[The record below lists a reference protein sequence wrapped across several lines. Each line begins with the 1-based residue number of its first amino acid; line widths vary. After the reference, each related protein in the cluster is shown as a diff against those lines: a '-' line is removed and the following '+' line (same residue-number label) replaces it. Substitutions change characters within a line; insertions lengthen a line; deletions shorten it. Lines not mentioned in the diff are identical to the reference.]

1 MNPYPDR
8 IAELHSHLAAVWSQR
23 DTVATEILL
32 AALLPASLTRIR
44 RPWLIVETDYLHRD
58 TSAAWFSF
66 GLPDTTHVR
75 SLALARVQRRDP
87 GTQMIEGWL
96 QERTRDVPG
105 LWVDA
110 EWRRLAFGGSSW
122 VRERHSVYA
131 VLMAMCVRLRVE
143 YPKGDTGIRQD
154 RDADLQELARL
165 TRRVLDSQYRSS
177 RAHGTPQGVPLAPQ
191 AAQAAQAANTQPAQP
206 GSLFYWCELLQRVA
220 PSQSDWDTLTGSLA
234 AIARGISLL
243 YMDGRAPDWAAAE
256 RVLRDCVPYATGWL
270 ISEAHKSPSAAHATY
285 KKTGG
290 DFASE
295 ERVAVELRRLHKEG
309 VLLRRQAR
317 KVVASS
323 LPWRYRVAH
332 ADWVTLLDRDTR
344 ILI

>member
-1 MNPYPDR
+1 MNPYPER
-8 IAELHSHLAAVWSQR
+8 IQELHDHLRNVWSQR
-23 DTVATEILL
+23 DTQATEILL
-32 AALLPASLTRIR
+32 AALLPSTLTRMR

-58 TSAAWFSF
+58 TRDAWFSL
-66 GLPDTTHVR
+66 GLPDVACVR

-87 GTQMIEGWL
+87 GTQMIEDWL

-105 LWVDA
+105 LWFDA
-110 EWRRLAFGGSSW
+110 EWRRLAFGGSNRW

-131 VLMAMCVRLRVE
+131 VLAAMCVRLRVD

-154 RDADLQELARL
+154 RDADLRELARL
-165 TRRVLDSQYRSS
+165 ARRVLDSQHRVVASS
-177 RAHGTPQGVPLAPQ
+177 IAHGTPQGVPLASN
-191 AAQAAQAANTQPAQP
+191 AANTQPK
-206 GSLFYWCELLQRVA
+206 SLFYWCELLQRVA

-243 YMDGRAPDWAAAE
+243 YNDGRAPDWSAAE
-256 RVLRDCVPYATGWL
+256 RVLRDCIPYATGWL
-270 ISEAHKSPSAAHATY
+270 IQEAHKSPSAAHAAY

-290 DFASE
+290 DLASE

-309 VLLRRQAR
+309 VLERRQAR
-317 KVVASS
+317 KVVAST

-332 ADWVTLLDRDTR
+332 ADWVTLIDRDTR

>member
-1 MNPYPDR
+1 MNPCPDR
-8 IAELHSHLAAVWSQR
+8 IAELHAHLASVWSQR
-23 DTVATEILL
+23 DTQATEILL
-32 AALLPASLTRIR
+32 AALLPASLTRMR
-44 RPWLIVETDYLHRD
+44 RPWLILETDYLHRD
-58 TSAAWFSF
+58 TSASWFSF
-66 GLPDTTHVR
+66 GLPDVACVR

-154 RDADLQELARL
+154 RDADLRELARL
-165 TRRVLDSQYRSS
+165 TRRVLDSQYRSPA
-177 RAHGTPQGVPLAPQ
+177 AHNDASLSLLAVS
-191 AAQAAQAANTQPAQP
+191 AADTQPKP
-206 GSLFYWCELLQRVA
+206 LFYWCELLQRVA

-243 YMDGRAPDWAAAE
+243 YMDGRTPDWAAAE

-270 ISEAHKSPSAAHATY
+270 INEAHKSPAAAHATY

-290 DFASE
+290 DLASE

-309 VLLRRQAR
+309 VLLHRQAR